1 MALCASKV
9 WDKPNGPIVSEQRD
23 CRPREQV
30 LPFGPGPWQGMDH
43 RLGIMGQN
51 TIEASQSWKP
61 ILQASTQHLPTHQ
74 MPLRQN
80 WLKLYFW
87 VLISCW
93 CLSTSGWVKQGVTE
107 RLMNIFGMQSFHG
120 QWFHIWRCDSV
131 SAGAVIAPLDKS
143 RTKTRHEIILKG
155 SKGRSFK
162 TTSWLT
168 WHGFL
173 SGEGKKGQT
182 KSTSTTQ
189 NETPRKFKWKGKGG
203 SRADQKHINNTD
215 FETPRNV
222 KWKGKSTH
230 FHPLLQWLPVCY
242 NVGAILF

>member
-93 CLSTSGWVKQGVTE
+93 CLSTSGWVKQSVRCKGKVFWTFLE
-107 RLMNIFGMQSFHG
+107 CKVFMVNGFIF
-120 QWFHIWRCDSV
+120 D
-131 SAGAVIAPLDKS
+131 AVIASVQRAPLDS
-143 RTKTRHEIILKG
+143 SHTKTRYEIV
-155 SKGRSFK
+155 
-162 TTSWLT
+162 TS
-168 WHGFL
+168 
-173 SGEGKKGQT
+173 SY
-182 KSTSTTQ
+182 
-189 NETPRKFKWKGKGG
+189 P
-203 SRADQKHINNTD
+203 
-215 FETPRNV
+215 
-222 KWKGKSTH
+222 
-230 FHPLLQWLPVCY
+230 
-242 NVGAILF
+242 

>member
-80 WLKLYFW
+80 WLKLYSW
-87 VLISCW
+87 DL
-93 CLSTSGWVKQGVTE
+93 LSTNFLLVLKHEWMSETRCNGKINDHFWENKVFMVNGF
-107 RLMNIFGMQSFHG
+107 IF
-120 QWFHIWRCDSV
+120 D
-131 SAGAVIAPLDKS
+131 AVIASVLV
-143 RTKTRHEIILKG
+143 L
-155 SKGRSFK
+155 
-162 TTSWLT
+162 WL
-168 WHGFL
+168 
-173 SGEGKKGQT
+173 
-182 KSTSTTQ
+182 
-189 NETPRKFKWKGKGG
+189 
-203 SRADQKHINNTD
+203 INHQCCN
-215 FETPRNV
+215 
-222 KWKGKSTH
+222 
-230 FHPLLQWLPVCY
+230 PLLYPTMFISNSIYFQLFFTFFSHHCY
-242 NVGAILF
+242 T